1 VRYLMLLTALCLHP
15 QVSVAQET
23 APEEKPKP
31 EAPAKKQNRIEDV
44 QADEMNITSKEKA
57 TGVKL
62 RGKVQI
68 LGTEF
73 RMRCA
78 YAEAEQNQKGEFKMG
93 FATGN
98 VRIFLP
104 DALLV
109 GDRLD
114 FDDKEKLVYLTGKDE
129 QPKAYRDNKVIRA
142 DKIIYDMNAPKPKNG
157 IRPINVRFSGK
168 ASVKDAKMPAEHAEV
183 FPPAKKEVEK
193 QVRP

>member
-1 VRYLMLLTALCLHP
+1 MLTIALGLLTH
-15 QVSVAQET
+15 VSVAQEAET
-23 APEEKPKP
+23 NEKPKP

-44 QADEMNITSKEKA
+44 KADEMNITSKENV
-57 TGVKL
+57 TLLEL

-68 LGTEF
+68 IGTEF

-114 FDDKEKLVYLTGKDE
+114 YDDKAKLVYLTGIDE
-129 QPKAYRDNKVIRA
+129 QPRAYRDSKVIRA
-142 DKIIYDMNAPKPKNG
+142 DKIIYNMNAPKPKNNK
-157 IRPINVRFSGK
+157 RPINVKFKGK

-183 FPPAKKEVEK
+183 FPPAKKVEQK
-193 QVRP
+193 PE

>member
-1 VRYLMLLTALCLHP
+1 MLTIALSLLTH
-15 QVSVAQET
+15 VSVAQEEVP
-23 APEEKPKP
+23 AEKPKL
-31 EAPAKKQNRIEDV
+31 EAPATKQNRIEDV
-44 QADEMNITSKEKA
+44 QADEIEVKSKENV
-57 TGVKL
+57 TRLEL

-68 LGTEF
+68 IGTEF

-104 DALLV
+104 DALLI

-114 FDDKEKLVYLTGKDE
+114 YDDKEKLVYLTGKDE
-129 QPKAYRDNKVIRA
+129 QPKTYRDGKVIRA
-142 DKIIYDMNAPKPKNG
+142 DKIIYNMDAPKPKNG
-157 IRPINVRFSGK
+157 DRPINVKFKGK

-183 FPPAKKEVEK
+183 FPPVKKKVEK
-193 QVRP
+193 KPE

>member
-1 VRYLMLLTALCLHP
+1 MRYVMTMIALSLITHVG
-15 QVSVAQET
+15 VS
-23 APEEKPKP
+23 EEKESTDKPKLD
-31 EAPAKKQNRIEDV
+31 APAKKQNRIEDV
-44 QADEMNITSKEKA
+44 QADEMNVNSKE
-57 TGVKL
+57 TTTVIEL

-114 FDDKEKLVYLTGKDE
+114 FDDKEQLVYLTGKDE
-129 QPKAYRDNKVIRA
+129 QPKAYRDGKIIRA
-142 DKIIYDMNAPKPKNG
+142 DEIVYDMNAPKPKDDT
-157 IRPINVRFSGK
+157 RPVNVKFKGR
-168 ASVKDAKMPAEHAEV
+168 ASVKDAEMPAEHAEV
-183 FPPAKKEVEK
+183 FPPAKKEVVKKPE
-193 QVRP
+193 